1 MSKIISEFSKN
12 TQETIRVSLTEF
24 KGYELIDVR
33 AYYRDN
39 QTGELKPTRK
49 GITLSVDLYD
59 KLKDAILKLE
69 KAIAKEG

>member
-1 MSKIISEFSKN
+1 MSKVISEFSKN
-12 TQETIRVSLTEF
+12 TQETIRVSITEF

-39 QTGELKPTRK
+39 ETGELKPTRK

-59 KLKDAILKLE
+59 KLKEAILKLE
-69 KAIAKEG
+69 SAISKEG